1 MEGHFVWIQLGSKAS
16 HIHFIYAP
24 LHIRASA
31 KQQIVAR
38 GTHLTVER
46 AGSCLMSWVQD
57 QQQSLQIKELCH
69 RKPTGFRGQNILT
82 HMSHAIWQCV
92 KTLYPW

>member
-1 MEGHFVWIQLGSKAS
+1 MIASLENGRSFCLDSLGSKAS

-46 AGSCLMSWVQD
+46 AGSCLMSWCKIN
-57 QQQSLQIKELCH
+57 SNHSK
-69 RKPTGFRGQNILT
+69 
-82 HMSHAIWQCV
+82 
-92 KTLYPW
+92 